1 MKRLLLLLASPD
13 VSSRVYF
20 ASTQRLK
27 SCPHALSLSCEKN
40 RHVVIWV
47 PLIDWLSLFSGQVP
61 RSDHRDGGSG
71 GWTCVRTRC
80 TARIRRYD
88 RWCGQLHHI
97 TPLTSRQ
104 GFSQFSNEIFV
115 SLTASQAAAQ
125 ARGQSSQQS
134 AAASSITGMSLQE
147 AQQILN
153 MSTLSPEEIQKVR
166 KRLEPMARALWPCC
180 FRSFFTCAET
190 YFPFWDNK
198 SMECPS
204 TFLANMFTVFENLIC
219 LVAKYSGLKDL
230 FVFVSFRTTITFSK
244 SMTSRWAVH
253 FTFNQKWV
261 TATAKIFSF

>member
-1 MKRLLLLLASPD
+1 MSFGCHRSTDCRCFQAKYLAQIIVMGAQVVGRAFARAVRQEYVGMIADVANYITSHHSHPDKGFPNSPMKWRLY
-13 VSSRVYF
+13 YF
-20 ASTQRLK
+20 
-27 SCPHALSLSCEKN
+27 
-40 RHVVIWV
+40 
-47 PLIDWLSLFSGQVP
+47 
-61 RSDHRDGGSG
+61 
-71 GWTCVRTRC
+71 
-80 TARIRRYD
+80 
-88 RWCGQLHHI
+88 
-97 TPLTSRQ
+97 
-104 GFSQFSNEIFV
+104 FV

-166 KRLEPMARALWPCC
+166 KTLEPMARALWPCC

-204 TFLANMFTVFENLIC
+204 TLLANMFTVFENLIC

>member
-1 MKRLLLLLASPD
+1 MKRLLLLLLASPD
-13 VSSRVYF
+13 VSSLVYF
-20 ASTQRLK
+20 ASTLRLK
-27 SCPHALSLSCEKN
+27 SCPHAPSLSYEKN

-61 RSDHRDGGSG
+61 RSDHRHGGSG

-97 TPLTSRQ
+97 THIPTRVSPDSPIKWRLYR
-104 GFSQFSNEIFV
+104 FFV

-153 MSTLSPEEIQKVR
+153 MSTLSPEEVQKVR
-166 KRLEPMARALWPCC
+166 KTPEPMARALWPCC
-180 FRSFFTCAET
+180 FRSSFTCAET
-190 YFPFWDNK
+190 CFPFWDNK
-198 SMECPS
+198 KHGVPIDIISMYVHCFRKP
-204 TFLANMFTVFENLIC
+204 
-219 LVAKYSGLKDL
+219 DL
-230 FVFVSFRTTITFSK
+230 PRC
-244 SMTSRWAVH
+244 
-253 FTFNQKWV
+253 
-261 TATAKIFSF
+261 

>member
-1 MKRLLLLLASPD
+1 MKRLLLLLLASPD
-13 VSSRVYF
+13 VSSLVYF
-20 ASTQRLK
+20 AYTLRLK
-27 SCPHALSLSCEKN
+27 SRPRALSLSYEKN

-61 RSDHRDGGSG
+61 RSDHRHGGSG

-97 TPLTSRQ
+97 THIPTRVSPDSPIKWRLYR
-104 GFSQFSNEIFV
+104 FFV

-153 MSTLSPEEIQKVR
+153 MSTLSPEEVQKVR
-166 KRLEPMARALWPCC
+166 KTPEPMARALWPCC
-180 FRSFFTCAET
+180 FRSSFTCAET
-190 YFPFWDNK
+190 CFPFWDNK
-198 SMECPS
+198 
-204 TFLANMFTVFENLIC
+204 
-219 LVAKYSGLKDL
+219 
-230 FVFVSFRTTITFSK
+230 
-244 SMTSRWAVH
+244 
-253 FTFNQKWV
+253 
-261 TATAKIFSF
+261 